1 MPTLARINFFLNYVQ
16 DMQSNPPEKACNI
29 QMHIAP
35 HAREF
40 AFVETDQMCE
50 IMKATPRH

>member
-1 MPTLARINFFLNYVQ
+1 
-16 DMQSNPPEKACNI
+16 MQSNPPEKACNI

-50 IMKATPRH
+50 IMKSTPRH